1 MTALNRHC
9 PAGSMGPTDKG
20 APVVRLHGPQPSN
33 AARGEK
39 HRIADSHLSAHS
51 IGAASSTST
60 LSIDIGIATAGRPA
74 VLADT
79 IVSLLAQERA
89 PEILLVCPAE
99 PSDVD
104 LARIP
109 PQLPHRVINSDRGL
123 TAQRNALI
131 EASDADIM
139 LFLDD
144 DFLPAPD
151 FLVELERLFASD
163 PAIVVA
169 TGAVLADGILTAGLD
184 FQQAQSIVRAA
195 GENRGGAPEDV
206 YNAYGCNMAI
216 RLAPVREHR
225 LRFDTALPLYGWL
238 EDVDFS
244 RQLAPYGRIV
254 KSARLRGV
262 HLGTKRSGRSPGKRL
277 GYSQIANPVY
287 LARKG
292 TLSWPRAFG
301 QISRNLMANLARSPR
316 PEPWVDRKGR
326 LSGNVRALA
335 ELAVG
340 RLEPARIYDI
350 D

>member
-1 MTALNRHC
+1 MAAGRVSDGRGASIIRLNHRQT
-9 PAGSMGPTDKG
+9 PDRAGDGAHRADQKPMGG
-20 APVVRLHGPQPSN
+20 H
-33 AARGEK
+33 
-39 HRIADSHLSAHS
+39 DSHTPRPRSR
-51 IGAASSTST
+51 I
-60 LSIDIGIATAGRPA
+60 LSIDVGIATASRPA

-79 IVSLLAQERA
+79 IDWLLAQERP
-89 PEILLVCPAE
+89 PETLLVCPAG

-104 LARIP
+104 VARLP
-109 PQLPHRVINSDRGL
+109 SRLPHRVVSGDRGL

-131 EASDADIM
+131 EASRADIM

-151 FLVELERLFASD
+151 FLAETELLFASD
-163 PAIVVA
+163 PSIVVA
-169 TGAVLADGILTAGLD
+169 TGSVLADGILTAGLD
-184 FQQAQSIVRAA
+184 FQQAQRIVLAA
-195 GENRGGAPEDV
+195 GANRGGEPEDV
-206 YNAYGCNMAI
+206 YNAYGCNMAV
-216 RLAPVREHR
+216 RLAPVREHG

-292 TLSWPRAFG
+292 TLSWPRAFS
-301 QISRNLMANLARSPR
+301 QISRNLMANFVRSPR

-335 ELAVG
+335 ELTTG
-340 RLEPARIYDI
+340 RLEPSRIHDI

>member
-1 MTALNRHC
+1 M
-9 PAGSMGPTDKG
+9 
-20 APVVRLHGPQPSN
+20 
-33 AARGEK
+33 RG
-39 HRIADSHLSAHS
+39 RS
-51 IGAASSTST
+51 IGTSPSRVPI

-74 VLADT
+74 VVGDT
-79 IVSLLAQERA
+79 IEALLAQERA
-89 PEILLVCPAE
+89 PETLLVCPAE

-104 LARIP
+104 VARIP
-109 PQLPHRVINSDRGL
+109 RQLPRRLISSDRGL

-131 EASDADIM
+131 EASDADII

-151 FLVELERLFASD
+151 FLAEVERLFASD
-163 PAIVVA
+163 PSIVVA

-184 FQQAQSIVRAA
+184 FQQAQRIIRAA
-195 GENRGGAPEDV
+195 GENRGGAPEEV
-206 YNAYGCNMAI
+206 HNAYGCNMAI

-244 RQLAPYGRIV
+244 RQLAPHGRIV

-262 HLGTKRSGRSPGKRL
+262 HLGTKRSGRTPGKRL

-292 TLSWPRAFG
+292 TLSWPRAFN
-301 QISRNLMANLARSPR
+301 QIARNLTANFARSPR

-326 LSGNVRALA
+326 LSGNFRALA
-335 ELAVG
+335 ELTTG
-340 RLEPARIYDI
+340 RLEPSRIYDI